1 MLHLIIA
8 CLAITN
14 FSTSL
19 LKDYKTKWQK
29 NFSARLGAGY
39 LLQNLLAH
47 QKITDFAIKSLKNQ
61 PAILRRIIEAT
72 HGKATHL

>member
-1 MLHLIIA
+1 
-8 CLAITN
+8 
-14 FSTSL
+14 
-19 LKDYKTKWQK
+19 
-29 NFSARLGAGY
+29 GAGY

-72 HGKATHL
+72 HGKAAHI